1 MKSNDQKERA
11 SFLSSLDNYL
21 ERGLDQMALS
31 QTVERL
37 NRFPFDADLKIAY
50 CDILMKMGKND
61 EAFELIHELENTFLK
76 MSRIYAHL
84 GDIHR
89 EKGLHQEAISFYRK
103 FLFLNPNSNITD
115 EIREKMNV
123 LLNSS
128 NMEAEEVTEDN
139 SHNIHQIA
147 PHFRTL
153 TMADL
158 YIRQGHLDTA
168 ADILK
173 EILTNEPGNKNAAE
187 RLQQITG
194 SLKNEVSE
202 NRGNNID
209 MVIAELEKWMK
220 NISRIKNNAHWCQ
233 DVPPK

>member
-1 MKSNDQKERA
+1 MRNNDQKERA
-11 SFLSSLDNYL
+11 FFLSSLDDYL

-37 NRFPFDADLKIAY
+37 NRFPFDADLKMAY
-50 CDILMKMGKND
+50 CNILMKMGKND
-61 EAFELIHELENTFLK
+61 EAYALIQELEDTFLK
-76 MSRIYAHL
+76 LSRIYAHL

-89 EKGLHQEAISFYRK
+89 GKGLHQDAISFYRK
-103 FLFLNPNSNITD
+103 FLSLNPNSNITD

-123 LLNSS
+123 LLNSF

-139 SHNIHQIA
+139 SYDIHQIA

-173 EILTNEPGNKNAAE
+173 EILTNEPDNKIAAE

-194 SLKNEVSE
+194 SLNKEGGN
-202 NRGNNID
+202 NRGKNVD
-209 MVIAELEKWMK
+209 MVITELEKWIK
-220 NISRIKNNAHWCQ
+220 NISRIKNYAT
-233 DVPPK
+233 